1 MSAMQQDSLTDEDR
15 QKYAEW
21 EKNRLKS
28 ISSIIVEFFPKQ
40 MLFHSIIVA
49 MVCVRSPTDFAVSSV
64 IFAMF
69 LRLLMVFAYYGNKRM
84 IYLTAG
90 AVENFIN
97 FILLFICMG
106 YKPPEIESVDLSVN
120 NSTL

>member
-1 MSAMQQDSLTDEDR
+1 MMFHTM
-15 QKYAEW
+15 
-21 EKNRLKS
+21 
-28 ISSIIVEFFPKQ
+28 IV
-40 MLFHSIIVA
+40 S

-84 IYLTAG
+84 IYITAG

-106 YKPPEIESVDLSVN
+106 YKPPEIESVSLSTN
-120 NSTL
+120 KTI